1 MSDVGV
7 TFYKGDENTA
17 GRNGDIPHGY
27 DAFGSRVPADK
38 TGPKSTDFVSADTE
52 DGTPSRSY
60 DASNPIL
67 PGKHAIPQPTKDVLV
82 SPMDK

>member
-7 TFYKGDENTA
+7 TFYKGDENTT
-17 GRNGDIPHGY
+17 GSSGDLMHGY
-27 DAFGSRVPADK
+27 ETFGSRVPAERSGAK
-38 TGPKSTDFVSADTE
+38 TTDFVSVDTQ
-52 DGTPSRSY
+52 DGTPSRAF

-67 PGKHAIPQPTKDVLV
+67 PGKHPVPQPTKDVLV

>member
-7 TFYKGDENTA
+7 TFYKGDENTT
-17 GRNGDIPHGY
+17 GSNGDIMHGV
-27 DAFGSRVPADK
+27 DSFGPRVPAEK
-38 TGPKSTDFVSADTE
+38 SGPKSTDFVSADTQ
-52 DGTPSRSY
+52 DGTPSRSF

-67 PGKHAIPQPTKDVLV
+67 PGKHAIPQPDKSILV